1 MIVVKHPLDE
11 INRNQQHFID
21 TVSEK
26 DKEYHSLLFS
36 YGNSVYIYHQIEI
49 EPTLID
55 YEEWLEGLSH
65 EIKIEMQ
72 KKGFEE
78 CKTILSFTRYV
89 LEKNDI
95 GMEEFV
101 KHKMGIEKY
110 NQYKNLLDPEFFNEM
125 KK

>member
-11 INRNQQHFID
+11 ISKNQQRFID
-21 TVSEK
+21 SVSEQ

-36 YGNSVYIYHQIEI
+36 YGNSVYIYYQIEI

-65 EIKIEMQ
+65 EIKTEMQ
-72 KKGFEE
+72 TKGFEE

-89 LEKNDI
+89 LEKSDI

-101 KHKMGIEKY
+101 KQKMGIEKY
-110 NQYKNLLDPEFFNEM
+110 NQYKNLLDPEFLNEM